1 LISGDDNTL
10 VISLDEICC
19 NLGFRGLEK
28 VVDVENMFVG
38 M

>member
-10 VISLDEICC
+10 VIRLDEICC
-19 NLGFRGLEK
+19 NLGLGGLEK
-28 VVDVENMFVG
+28 VIDVENIFVS

>member
-10 VISLDEICC
+10 VIRSDEICC
-19 NLGFRGLEK
+19 NLGFGGLEK
-28 VVDVENMFVG
+28 VVDVENMFVS